1 MLDTAHASI
10 VGYRQRW
17 LLLPEGFVTF
27 DKERE
32 CTLIKHQLCTKYSAR
47 HFTFVLIELFK

>member
-10 VGYRQRW
+10 VGYRERW

-27 DKERE
+27 DKERG
-32 CTLIKHQLCTKYSAR
+32 CTLIKHLLCNKYSAR
-47 HFTFVLIELFK
+47 NFIFVLTELF